1 MTVSCA
7 DGPGSVSGV
16 VATSG
21 LNDPGGTQHPGQILA
36 ANLRATMP
44 AKIPVRR
51 RVVGRVR
58 SAHVYGWHTEH
69 EWVGM
74 AKVGNSQGGAGRRPT
89 GAGRAAVGAVKR
101 SSGAADVGG
110 AGTPSPE
117 LTAKLE
123 PRKGPTK
130 VPLNTR
136 VLASTEARLNWLV
149 NDRQS
154 TVTNVVDVALQE
166 FFDRYRVP
174 PADHDGR
181 ITEQES

>member
-1 MTVSCA
+1 MGKVMSA
-7 DGPGSVSGV
+7 E
-16 VATSG
+16 
-21 LNDPGGTQHPGQILA
+21 LH
-36 ANLRATMP
+36 
-44 AKIPVRR
+44 
-51 RVVGRVR
+51 GRH
-58 SAHVYGWHTEH
+58 AEH

-74 AKVGNSQGGAGRRPT
+74 AKVGNSQGSARRRPT
-89 GAGRAAVGAVKR
+89 GGGRAGAAGSGKR
-101 SSGAADVGG
+101 APGAADVGG
-110 AGTPSPE
+110 AGAPSPE

-149 NDRQS
+149 NNRQS

-181 ITEQES
+181 IAEQES

>member
-1 MTVSCA
+1 MAKAGNSE
-7 DGPGSVSGV
+7 
-16 VATSG
+16 
-21 LNDPGGTQHPGQILA
+21 GGA
-36 ANLRATMP
+36 
-44 AKIPVRR
+44 RR
-51 RVVGRVR
+51 R
-58 SAHVYGWHTEH
+58 A
-69 EWVGM
+69 
-74 AKVGNSQGGAGRRPT
+74 GAGRGAAGAAKRAS
-89 GAGRAAVGAVKR
+89 GAG
-101 SSGAADVGG
+101 DVGG

-136 VLASTEARLNWLV
+136 VLASTEARLTWLV

-166 FFDRYRVP
+166 FFDRCSVP

-181 ITEQES
+181 IAEQES

>member
-1 MTVSCA
+1 
-7 DGPGSVSGV
+7 
-16 VATSG
+16 
-21 LNDPGGTQHPGQILA
+21 
-36 ANLRATMP
+36 
-44 AKIPVRR
+44 
-51 RVVGRVR
+51 
-58 SAHVYGWHTEH
+58 
-69 EWVGM
+69 M
-74 AKVGNSQGGAGRRPT
+74 AKVGNSEGGARRRPT
-89 GAGRAAVGAVKR
+89 GAGRGAAGSGKR
-101 SSGAADVGG
+101 ASGAGEFGG
-110 AGTPSPE
+110 AGTPSAE

-166 FFDRYRVP
+166 FLDRYRVP

>member
-1 MTVSCA
+1 
-7 DGPGSVSGV
+7 
-16 VATSG
+16 
-21 LNDPGGTQHPGQILA
+21 
-36 ANLRATMP
+36 
-44 AKIPVRR
+44 
-51 RVVGRVR
+51 
-58 SAHVYGWHTEH
+58 
-69 EWVGM
+69 M
-74 AKVGNSQGGAGRRPT
+74 AKTGDTGGDARRPT
-89 GAGRAAVGAVKR
+89 GGGRTGATR
-101 SSGAADVGG
+101 SGKQPSGAGG
-110 AGTPSPE
+110 VSAAGTPSPE

-149 NDRQS
+149 NHRQS

>member
-1 MTVSCA
+1 M
-7 DGPGSVSGV
+7 
-16 VATSG
+16 
-21 LNDPGGTQHPGQILA
+21 
-36 ANLRATMP
+36 
-44 AKIPVRR
+44 
-51 RVVGRVR
+51 
-58 SAHVYGWHTEH
+58 SAHGYGWHTEH

-74 AKVGNSQGGAGRRPT
+74 AKIGNSEGGARRRPT
-89 GAGRAAVGAVKR
+89 GAGRGAAGSGKR
-101 SSGAADVGG
+101 ASGAAEGGG

-123 PRKGPTK
+123 PRKGPAK

>member
-1 MTVSCA
+1 MW
-7 DGPGSVSGV
+7 
-16 VATSG
+16 
-21 LNDPGGTQHPGQILA
+21 
-36 ANLRATMP
+36 
-44 AKIPVRR
+44 
-51 RVVGRVR
+51 

-74 AKVGNSQGGAGRRPT
+74 AKAGNSEGGARRRPT
-89 GAGRAAVGAVKR
+89 GSGRGRAVGAGKR
-101 SSGAADVGG
+101 GPGAGDVGG
-110 AGTPSPE
+110 AGTPSVE

-123 PRKGPTK
+123 PRKGPAK

-136 VLASTEARLNWLV
+136 VLASTEARLTWLV

-166 FFDRYRVP
+166 FFDRCSVP